1 MGEDGLVRAAGGVV
15 ARSSD
20 DGTATEVLV
29 VHRARYDDWTF
40 PKGKL
45 DPGETWEEAA
55 VREVHEETGV
65 VVALGRELTSVDYI
79 DNRGRPKRAR
89 YWAMTAVEDTGFT
102 PNDEITARVWL
113 PVDEVRGR
121 LSYPRDVAVLE
132 SFLQRPC

>member
-1 MGEDGLVRAAGGVV
+1 MGEGLVRAAGGVV
-15 ARSSD
+15 GRTSD
-20 DGTATEVLV
+20 DGSTEVLV

-65 VVALGRELTSVDYI
+65 VVALGPELASVDYI

-89 YWAMTAVEDTGFT
+89 YWAMTVVEDTGFT
-102 PNDEITARVWL
+102 PNAEITAREWL
-113 PVDEVRGR
+113 PVDEVSHR
-121 LSYPRDVAVLE
+121 LSYPRDVSVLE
-132 SFLQRPC
+132 AFLQRAR